1 MKFLKTCCEIINLD
15 TIKQIKRSPGIMEG
29 YVQIVAITEDNIL
42 GCPLGAMC
50 SEERVDADSYIKE
63 LMKLIKEAPDYST
76 IVTCN
81 EKGLWE
87 LYIE

>member
-1 MKFLKTCCEIINLD
+1 MKFLKTWH
-15 TIKQIKRSPGIMEG
+15 TILNMDKIDEIKRSPGIMDG
-29 YVQIVAITEDNIL
+29 YAQIVAITNDNCL
-42 GCPLGAMC
+42 GHPLGAMC
-50 SEERVDADSYIKE
+50 SEERVDVDAYIKE

-81 EKGLWE
+81 YKGLWE

>member
-1 MKFLKTCCEIINLD
+1 MKFLKTWHTILNFDKINE
-15 TIKQIKRSPGIMEG
+15 IKRSPGIMEG
-29 YVQIVAITEDNIL
+29 YVQIVAITDENIL
-42 GCPLGAMC
+42 GHPLGAMC
-50 SEERVDADSYIKE
+50 GEERVDADAYIKE